1 MKKNHYSR
9 NTIIA
14 ILLVLFLGTGTASAY
29 DFSKNCSTGQTL
41 YYNIIDVTNHY
52 VEITYPGDYDD
63 DDPWNGFEKPTG
75 NITLPQ
81 TVSYNGTSYSVK
93 KIGLEAFYGCSG
105 LTGSLTIPNSVTE
118 INSLAFFDCEGLTSL
133 SLGNSVTTIGIGAFY
148 YCLGL
153 TGTVTIP
160 NSVTSIG
167 NEAFGDCTGITQ
179 WKFNAV
185 NCADV
190 TMSTP
195 PFEHCNGS
203 LTIGNNVT
211 RIPAYMFYGSNFT
224 GLSISNTV
232 TSIGDGAFYNC
243 YHLTGS
249 LTLPNAVTTIGSSA
263 FYQCSGLTGSL
274 TIPNSVTE
282 MGEEA
287 FYHCDGFTELTLSNS
302 LTEINMYTFAHWYGI
317 TSLHIPSSV
326 AVINYGAFYDCINL
340 TSMTV
345 DPVTPPTL
353 AEDVFYD
360 VPRNIPVHVPYAS
373 VNAYLTASGWSEF
386 LYFDPFMVTVNVF
399 PSNGGTV
406 TGQGLVSYGQT
417 CTLIATP
424 TSGWLFLHWRK
435 DGEVVSCNA
444 TYEFNVYEDTSLEAV
459 FMQIPYNVKMI
470 GQGEQTAVELP
481 SSAYKNYSLTQQ
493 IYTRSEMGESRSI
506 KTISFFNAG
515 PTRTRS
521 YDIYMTQ
528 TSKTSFNS
536 LTDWIVVDSSKRV
549 FSGTV
554 EMKQGVWTTIQL
566 DKSFGYSTTY
576 SGGSNLALIV
586 DDNTGSWD
594 LDWECRTYPV
604 QDHQAIYVCSN
615 YYDYDPSN
623 PSSYMG
629 TCMKRKNQIMF
640 NRDLYNVVANP
651 SDATAGTVTGAGH
664 YGRNDVCRLQAIPNA
679 GYIFLDWTDDNGT
692 VVSLDPE
699 FTFVVENDMELTA
712 NFLPEGDYCDLTFN
726 LHDSYGDGW
735 NGNYLVMDFG
745 NGIVQSLT
753 VPTGEEATFTLAVAS
768 GSHVALSWVLGSFV
782 SECSFTIS
790 YSNGDV
796 FYESSGLGAGFGYE
810 FDVSCGVTQTVT
822 LSAGANWF
830 STYLEITLDDL
841 KAALVAALPGTNIV
855 IKSKTQNV
863 KYNGTSWRGNL
874 TWDLS
879 KMYLIT
885 VENACEIT
893 LEGEIINPADHP
905 ATILGGQSNWIA
917 FPVNEEMTLSAAFAG
932 FNAVNGDVV
941 KSKTGNARYTGTSWR
956 ASGLTKLEPGKG
968 YLFNSATT
976 TESRTLIFPAST
988 K

>member
-1 MKKNHYSR
+1 MKRIFPANKS
-9 NTIIA
+9 IF
-14 ILLVLFLGTGTASAY
+14 ILLIAFFLGLGSAFAY
-29 DFSKNCSTGQTL
+29 DFSATCSTGQTL
-41 YYNIIDVTNHY
+41 YYNIIDATNHY
-52 VEITYPGDYDD
+52 VEITCPGEDY
-63 DDPWNGFEKPTG
+63 DDPWNGFEEPTG
-75 NITLPQ
+75 NITLPP
-81 TVSYNGTSYSVK
+81 TVSYNGISYSVK
-93 KIGLEAFYGCSG
+93 KIGYCAFYNCRG

-118 INSLAFFDCEGLTSL
+118 INSIAFYDCEGLTSL
-133 SLGNSVTTIGIGAFY
+133 SLGNSVTTIGIAAFY
-148 YCLGL
+148 YCIGL
-153 TGTVTIP
+153 TGTLTIP
-160 NSVTSIG
+160 SSVTSIG
-167 NEAFGDCTGITQ
+167 TEAFGDCTGISQ
-179 WKFNAV
+179 WKFNAI

-190 TMSTP
+190 SMSSTP
-195 PFEHCNGS
+195 FDHCSGS

-211 RIPAYMFYGSNFT
+211 RIPAYMFYGANFT
-224 GLSISNTV
+224 SLSISNTV
-232 TSIGDGAFYNC
+232 TSIGNGAFYNC

-249 LTLPNAVTTIGSSA
+249 LTIPSSVTTIGSSA

-282 MGEEA
+282 IGEEA
-287 FYHCDGFTELTLSNS
+287 FYHCNGFTGLTISNS
-302 LTEINMYTFAHWYGI
+302 LTEINMYAFAHWHGI
-317 TSLHIPSSV
+317 TTLYIPSSV

-345 DPVTPPTL
+345 DPLTPPTL
-353 AEDVFYD
+353 GEDVFYD
-360 VPRNIPVHVPYAS
+360 VPRNIPIHVPSAA

-386 LYFDPFMVTVNVF
+386 LCINPFMVTVNVF

-406 TGQGLVSYGQT
+406 TGQGLVGYGRT
-417 CTLIATP
+417 CTMIATP
-424 TSGWLFLHWRK
+424 NAGWLFLHWRK

-444 TYEFNVYEDTSLEAV
+444 TYEFNVYEDTDLEAV
-459 FMQIPYNVKMI
+459 FMDIPYNVKLI
-470 GQGEQTAVELP
+470 GQGETVSEELP
-481 SSAYKNYSLTQQ
+481 SNSYYNYSMTQQ
-493 IYTRSEMGESRSI
+493 IYTADELGGSRKITS
-506 KTISFFNAG
+506 ISFFNVG
-515 PTRTRS
+515 PTKTRY
-521 YDIYMTQ
+521 YDIYMTH

-536 LTDWIVVDSSKRV
+536 DMDWITVSASQRV
-549 FSGTV
+549 YSGTV
-554 EMKQGVWTTIQL
+554 ELKQGVWTTIPL
-566 DKSFGYSTTY
+566 DQDFNYESTY
-576 SGGSNLALIV
+576 SGGTNLVLVV
-586 DDNTGSWD
+586 DDNTGD
-594 LDWECRTYPV
+594 YDNNIECRTFPTQSY
-604 QDHQAIYVCSN
+604 QALYVRN
-615 YYDYDPSN
+615 DGTNFNPLN

-629 TCMKRKNQIMF
+629 APLMEKNQIMF
-640 NRDLYNVVANP
+640 NRPLYSVVAVP
-651 SDATAGTVTGAGH
+651 SGASAGTVIGAGH

-699 FTFVVENDMELTA
+699 FTFVVENDMELMA

-745 NGIVQSLT
+745 NGMVQRLA
-753 VPTGEEATFTLAVAS
+753 VPAGEDEATITLPVAS
-768 GSHVALSWVLGSFV
+768 GNHVVLSWVVGNYTY
-782 SECSFTIS
+782 ECSFTIS

-841 KAALVAALPGTNIV
+841 KAALVAALPGSNIV

-941 KSKTGNARYTGTSWR
+941 KSRTGNAKYNGSTWR
-956 ASGLTKLEPGKG
+956 AQGLNKLEPGKG
-968 YLFNSATT
+968 YLFNSASSQT
-976 TESRTLIFPAST
+976 RTFTFPTSN

>member
-1 MKKNHYSR
+1 MKR
-9 NTIIA
+9 
-14 ILLVLFLGTGTASAY
+14 ILSGNKTFFTLLLALFGGMGTAFAY
-29 DFSKNCSTGQTL
+29 DFSKTCSTGQTL
-41 YYNIIDVTNHY
+41 YYNIIDATNHY
-52 VEITYPGDYDD
+52 VEITYPGNYDD
-63 DDPWNGFEKPTG
+63 DDPWDGFEKPTG

-93 KIGLEAFYGCSG
+93 KIGIEAFYRCSG

-153 TGTVTIP
+153 TGTLTIP
-160 NSVTSIG
+160 SSVTSIG

-195 PFEHCNGS
+195 PFEHCNGT

-302 LTEINMYTFAHWYGI
+302 LTEINMYAFAHWYGI

-353 AEDVFYD
+353 GADVFYD
-360 VPRNIPVHVPYAS
+360 VPRNIPIHVPFAA

-386 LYFDPFMVTVNVF
+386 LCINPSMVTVNVI

-406 TGQGLVSYGQT
+406 TGQGLVGYGLT
-417 CTLIATP
+417 CTLTATP
-424 TSGWLFLHWRK
+424 NAGWLFLHWRK
-435 DGEVVSCNA
+435 NGEVVSCNA
-444 TYEFNVYEDTSLEAV
+444 TYEFSVYEDVSLEAV
-459 FMQIPYNVKMI
+459 FMDIPNNVKII
-470 GQGEQTAVELP
+470 GQGETVSEELP
-481 SSAYKNYSLTQQ
+481 SNSYYNYSMTQQ
-493 IYTRSEMGESRSI
+493 IYTADELGGNRKITS
-506 KTISFFNAG
+506 ISFFNVG
-515 PTRTRS
+515 PTRTRY
-521 YDIYMTQ
+521 YDIYLTH

-536 LTDWIVVDSSKRV
+536 DMDWITVSASQRV
-549 FSGTV
+549 YSGTV
-554 EMKQGVWTTIQL
+554 ELKQGVWTTIPL
-566 DKSFGYSTTY
+566 DQDFNYESTY
-576 SGGSNLALIV
+576 SGGTNLVLVV
-586 DDNTGSWD
+586 DDNTGD
-594 LDWECRTYPV
+594 YDNNIECRTFPTESY
-604 QDHQAIYVCSN
+604 QALYVRHDGTN
-615 YYDYDPSN
+615 FNPLN

-629 TCMKRKNQIMF
+629 APLMEKNQIMF
-640 NRDLYNVVANP
+640 NRPLCSVVAVP
-651 SDATAGTVTGAGH
+651 SDATLGTVTGAGH
-664 YGRNDVCRLQAIPNA
+664 YGRNDVCWLQAIPNT

-735 NGNYLVMDFG
+735 NGNYLVVDFG

-810 FDVSCGVTQTVT
+810 FDVSCGVTQTVA

-855 IKSKTQNV
+855 IKSKTQNA
-863 KYNGTSWRGNL
+863 KYNGSTWRGNL

-885 VENACEIT
+885 VESACEIT
-893 LEGEIINPADHP
+893 LEGEPINLAEHP
-905 ATILGGQSNWIA
+905 ATILSGQSNWIA
-917 FPVNEEMTLSAAFAG
+917 FPVNEEMTLSEAFAN
-932 FNAVNGDVV
+932 FNAVSGDVV

-968 YLFNSATT
+968 YLFNSAST
-976 TESRTLIFPAST
+976 TESRTLTFPAN